1 MSTVVAVTGTGIVC
15 AIGADVPA
23 FTAAL
28 RSGRSGVTATPEGLA
43 APITGWSFPDAVSG
57 LPEPLRRRAMRAA
70 ARAPMPIRAAVAAA
84 LQAWTAARLPEA
96 PVPDHRVG
104 VVVAGHNLTARYTH
118 DLFRNFLD
126 SPAYLPARFALHV
139 QDTDHVGT
147 LSEVLS
153 ATGEGF
159 TVGGASASGN
169 VGIVH
174 AARLVATGAVD
185 CCVLV
190 GAVTELTPMH
200 HRGFAVLGALA
211 EPGGDPAA
219 ACRPFDLDR
228 RGFVPGEA
236 AAALVLESAMSA
248 ARRGA
253 VAVATVAGHAL
264 GLDGNRLADPNA
276 GGEARVIGAAL
287 AAAGVDRHEVDYV
300 NAHGTGS
307 RLGDETEL
315 AALHAVLGDAAGRP
329 WVNATKA
336 LTGHCLGSAGVVE
349 AVATVAQLAGGFVHP
364 NPNLDRPVD
373 DRIRFAGAV
382 PQPARLRYALSNGF
396 GFGGINS
403 AVVLART
410 ADGG

>member
-1 MSTVVAVTGTGIVC
+1 MSTVAVTGTGIVC
-15 AIGADVPA
+15 AIGADVPS
-23 FTAAL
+23 FTTAL
-28 RSGRSGVTATPEGLA
+28 RAGRSGVVGTADGLA
-43 APITGWSFPDAVSG
+43 APITGWSFEDAVAG
-57 LPEPLRRRAMRAA
+57 APEPLRRRAVRAA
-70 ARAPMPIRAAVAAA
+70 ARAPRPVRAAVAAA
-84 LQAWTAARLPEA
+84 LQAWTGAGLPGARIPG
-96 PVPDHRVG
+96 DRVG
-104 VVVAGHNLTARYTH
+104 IVVAGHNLTARYTH
-118 DLFRNFLD
+118 ELYRTWQER
-126 SPAYLPARFALHV
+126 PAYLPARFALHV

-174 AARLVATGAVD
+174 AARLVAAGAVD

-219 ACRPFDLDR
+219 ACRPFDQDR

-236 AAALVLESAMSA
+236 AAALVLERPAAA

-253 VAVATVAGHAL
+253 EILATVPGYAL
-264 GLDGNRLADPNA
+264 GLDANRLADPDAA
-276 GGEARVIGAAL
+276 GQARVIRAAL
-287 AAAGVDRHEVDYV
+287 AAAGLAPHEVDYV
-300 NAHGTGS
+300 NAHATGS

-315 AALHAVLGDAAGRP
+315 ASLHDVLGAAAGRP

-349 AVATVAQLAGGFVHP
+349 AVATVAQLTGGFVHP
-364 NPNLDRPVD
+364 NPNLARPID
-373 DRIRFAGAV
+373 ARIRFAG
-382 PQPARLRYALSNGF
+382 PGPEPARLRYALSTGF
-396 GFGGINS
+396 GFGGVNT